1 MNDLIEFGEWLD
13 ANTPKEDK
21 ELSKALFEG
30 PFAKPRG
37 QTLGDSMNI
46 LSSGE

>member
-1 MNDLIEFGEWLD
+1 MNELLEFGKWLD

-21 ELSKALFEG
+21 ELSKALLEG
-30 PFAKPRG
+30 PFAKPSG
-37 QTLGDSMNI
+37 QTLGESMNI